1 MASTVI
7 AGEIPAVT
15 TDKNVVHF
23 PDKDKEKLITSLFP
37 SVDA

>member
-15 TDKNVVHF
+15 TDKNVVHL
-23 PDKDKEKLITSLFP
+23 PDKGKRQIDYFTFP
-37 SVDA
+37 FG